1 MPSLAFANGDAMPAL
16 GLGTW
21 CLPLEQ
27 TATTVRTALALGYR
41 HIDTAASYGNGA
53 QIGSAL
59 RRALAEG
66 AVRREELW
74 ITSKLWNDAH
84 EPQEVRPALERSL
97 RDLGLDQLDLYL
109 MHWPVAQRRGV
120 GMPTAPSDQ
129 YGLDQVPLAA
139 TWAAMEELVEAGLC
153 RQIGVSNFSLAKLI
167 ALGHSAQ
174 IQPAVLQVERHPL
187 LQQNDLLAHCQ
198 GAGIHLTAY
207 APLGAPGDNRSP
219 LVLHQP
225 EVEAI
230 AAERQL
236 TPAQV
241 LLAWGIGCGTAVI
254 PKTVQP
260 QRLAENLAAAWHHLD
275 DDLMAR
281 LAGLDQ
287 HQRLVKGDFW
297 CLEGGPYTLENLW
310 EGSSK
315 GRVESAMAPGLASW
329 RSRVGHGGLARQGL
343 SRQW

>member
-1 MPSLAFANGDAMPAL
+1 VSLPPNRPQPSLAFANGDALPAL

-27 TATTVRTALALGYR
+27 TATTVRTALELGYR
-41 HIDTAASYGNGA
+41 HIDAAASYGNEA
-53 QIGSAL
+53 QIGTAL
-59 RRALAEG
+59 REALAEG
-66 AVRREELW
+66 KVRREDLW

-120 GMPTAPSDQ
+120 GMPTTPADQ

-153 RQIGVSNFSLAKLI
+153 RQIGVSNFSRTKLI
-167 ALGHSAQ
+167 ALGRTAR

-187 LQQNDLLAHCQ
+187 LQQNDLLAYCQ

-207 APLGAPGDNRSP
+207 APLGAPGDRRPP
-219 LVLHQP
+219 LVLQQP
-225 EVEAI
+225 EVQAM

-236 TPAQV
+236 TPAQLV
-241 LLAWGIGCGTAVI
+241 LAWGIGCGTAVI
-254 PKTVQP
+254 PKSVQP
-260 QRLAENLAAAWHHLD
+260 QRLAENLDAATQHLD
-275 DDLMAR
+275 ADLMER

-287 HQRLVKGDFW
+287 NQRLIDGRFW
-297 CLEGGPYTLENLW
+297 CLEGGPYTQENLW
-310 EGSSK
+310 DGEPGPLP
-315 GRVESAMAPGLASW
+315 SAPTHP
-329 RSRVGHGGLARQGL
+329 R
-343 SRQW
+343 